1 MITLQQRYEISGES
15 QGISARRAVIEL
27 ARGLGFCE
35 AVRDRLALLVT
46 GCADHLLMTEGRGE
60 LVVRPLV
67 MSNTPGTSRHGIEVL
82 SITRGQGIADPRD
95 QFSKLR
101 ALSDEFDF
109 WGSANSGSVLRTA
122 LWDTSSFSDK
132 SAATLASVP
141 YGVPYGVVSLALKGE
156 TVNGDAWACYT
167 DEAHF
172 TVLLADGLGH
182 GTSAN
187 RAATEA
193 ARSLEAN
200 GNAPLEEIV
209 HCAHAVLRSTVGACV
224 GVARVP
230 TVSSITHPALTFA
243 GIGNISASVWTEP
256 SQKHLPSHDGVVGH
270 LIRRVQS
277 FSANCPSGSLVVL
290 HSDGLKSRWD
300 LSHYP
305 GLSVRHPALIAAVL
319 YRDFARDH
327 DDVTVFVV
335 RTGQHPPV

>member
-1 MITLQQRYEISGES
+1 MMTLQQHYEISGEI
-15 QGISARRAVIEL
+15 QGISARRAMTEL

-35 AVRDRLALLVT
+35 TVRDRLALLVT
-46 GCADHLLMTEGRGE
+46 ECVDHLLEVGGRGE

-67 MSNTPGTSRHGIEVL
+67 MSNTPGTERHGIEVL
-82 SITRGQGIADPRD
+82 SISRGQGTADPRG

-109 WGSANSGSVLRTA
+109 WGSANSASVLRTA
-122 LWDTSSFSDK
+122 LWDTSSFPDK
-132 SAATLASVP
+132 SAATIAS
-141 YGVPYGVVSLALKGE
+141 VPYGVVSLALKGE

-224 GVARVP
+224 GVARVR
-230 TVSSITHPALTFA
+230 TASSITHPALTFA

-256 SQKHLPSHDGVVGH
+256 SHKHLPSHDGVVGH
-270 LIRRVQS
+270 LVRRVQS
-277 FSANCPSGSLVVL
+277 FTANCPSGSLVVL

-300 LSHYP
+300 LSLYP

-335 RTGQHPPV
+335 RADQRPPV